1 MKKTEGIIPYIQQT
15 ADGKPVDRPDL
26 LGVSQAEINELFNF
40 ITQGMF
46 DKGKLYKRPNND
58 GIWRTYMIQ
67 QPMETHNID

>member
-1 MKKTEGIIPYIQQT
+1 MVKTTEGIIPFIQRM

-26 LGVSQAEINELFNF
+26 IPNADKFMKLMEEA
-40 ITQGMF
+40 TKGMF
-46 DKGKLYKRPNND
+46 DRGKLYMRPNKD